1 VSSVRRSAIDEAAEK
16 HAGVKY
22 EGEGPLG
29 SKYSAD
35 SLTSLELRAVR
46 TRSFK
51 AGFAHAIEELRERAK
66 SLDVLGASVLARD
79 VAREADYLAA
89 RLEGELE
96 KPKMRMKCGHCGGD
110 HTWIDCPEAS

>member
-1 VSSVRRSAIDEAAEK
+1 VSSVREKIEGAATD
-16 HAGVKY
+16 HMDNV
-22 EGEGPLG
+22 G
-29 SKYSAD
+29 SMDPRGSFAD
-35 SLTSLELRAVR
+35 
-46 TRSFK
+46 FK
-51 AGFAHAIEELRERAK
+51 KGAEFGYRLAIEELRERAK